1 MRSPWLVCVL
11 ISLAALAE
19 SGCRGYRAAQQQ
31 RAAEQSDLQQI
42 IVIAGGLN
50 GPYRTLGPVDYP
62 GDGWAVLSLV
72 GPAPCIPDK
81 ARKAAV
87 EQYGHVDAIIGFN
100 YGSTPYC
107 GGTAVAFTAQ

>member
-1 MRSPWLVCVL
+1 MRSPWLLCVL
-11 ISLAALAE
+11 ISLALAQY
-19 SGCRGYRAAQQQ
+19 GCRGYRAAQQQ
-31 RAAEQSDLQQI
+31 RAEERSALQQI
-42 IVIAGGLN
+42 IVIAGDLN

-62 GDGWAVLSLV
+62 GDGLAVLSLV

-107 GGTAVAFTAQ
+107 SGTAVAFTAQ